1 MQPFAN
7 DCCITQSSTFTMH
20 SLSFAND
27 CCITQSSMFTM
38 HSHSQASFGDV
49 PHLQTVIS
57 IHNEEP
63 SIINKGLREVVRME
77 SWSIWVLYLLC
88 THLKMANGEDTINA
102 FIIDIMATFQ
112 LHFPTIIYEG
122 EEALEI
128 CFSDQWTHCLSMDE
142 YVEGILAQYAGKA

>member
-7 DCCITQSSTFTMH
+7 ACCITQSSTFTM
-20 SLSFAND
+20 
-27 CCITQSSMFTM
+27 
-38 HSHSQASFGDV
+38 HSQASFGDV
-49 PHLQTVIS
+49 PHLQTVVS
-57 IHNEEP
+57 LHSKEL
-63 SIINKGLREVVRME
+63 SIINKEQREVVRME
-77 SWSIWVLYLLC
+77 SWIIWVVCLLC

-102 FIIDIMATFQ
+102 FIRDIMATFQ